1 MRINFIV
8 FIIGLGLSGTVL
20 NAQGPPIRL
29 DKPIMLGSGE
39 STVRALYNYIN
50 TDQTNYSMALLMAD
64 HNVTSDFAVEVEIPW
79 VFSSDWG
86 SDRPG
91 DMSVMLKY
99 QFYRKDGMGK
109 TTRIAAKAKHSFP
122 TGRELKVPIA
132 GMGHHKTYFGTL
144 AAYESLSLGVQ
155 AEVGYYVVPGE
166 SDLNMLSY
174 QLGVALPL
182 LPPAYPTNQINVYL
196 EADGMNMR
204 GHEGHSQFGYYIAP
218 GLQYA
223 RGKFTVE
230 ASVRFP
236 ISQDLPI
243 GYEQNWNLL
252 AGGRMVL

>member
-91 DMSVMLKY
+91 DMAVMLKY

-109 TTRIAAKAKHSFP
+109 TTRIAAKASTPFP
-122 TGRELKVPIA
+122 QA
-132 GMGHHKTYFGTL
+132 G
-144 AAYESLSLGVQ
+144 
-155 AEVGYYVVPGE
+155 
-166 SDLNMLSY
+166 
-174 QLGVALPL
+174 
-182 LPPAYPTNQINVYL
+182 I
-196 EADGMNMR
+196 
-204 GHEGHSQFGYYIAP
+204 
-218 GLQYA
+218 
-223 RGKFTVE
+223 
-230 ASVRFP
+230 
-236 ISQDLPI
+236 
-243 GYEQNWNLL
+243 
-252 AGGRMVL
+252 